1 MCGETPVVRVLR
13 TARSDKRG
21 AAAIRSEE
29 YLHRWRRNPKPSP
42 WVKPESEFLAM
53 GGDVPVACVRCIAG
67 SDNRA
72 ASAMATSGRRY
83 RWRRN
88 PEPPAWVKPQSR
100 FISMGREMPVARVL
114 RTARS
119 DKRGAAAVRS
129 EEYLHGWR
137 RNPKPSPW
145 VKPQS
150 KVISMGG
157 ETPVARVLRTARS
170 DKRGAAAIRS
180 EEYLHRWRRDP
191 KPSPW
196 VEPESEFLAMGG
208 DVPVACVPC
217 IAGSDNRGASAMPSE
232 GYRHRWLGNPKLSPW
247 VKLLS
252 NFFAMGGDMPVA
264 YVPRIARSD
273 KCSATAMQSE
283 EHHHTWR

>member
-1 MCGETPVVRVLR
+1 MGREMPVARVLR

-42 WVKPESEFLAM
+42 WVKPQSKVISKRGRAP
-53 GGDVPVACVRCIAG
+53 GAGVPCIAG
-67 SDNRA
+67 SDNGG
-72 ASAMATSGRRY
+72 ASAMPSAGLRH

-88 PEPPAWVKPQSR
+88 PKPPPWVKPQSK

-119 DKRGAAAVRS
+119 DKRGAAAIRS

-150 KVISMGG
+150 KVIS
-157 ETPVARVLRTARS
+157 
-170 DKRGAAAIRS
+170 
-180 EEYLHRWRRDP
+180 
-191 KPSPW
+191 
-196 VEPESEFLAMGG
+196 
-208 DVPVACVPC
+208 
-217 IAGSDNRGASAMPSE
+217 
-232 GYRHRWLGNPKLSPW
+232 
-247 VKLLS
+247 
-252 NFFAMGGDMPVA
+252 
-264 YVPRIARSD
+264 
-273 KCSATAMQSE
+273 
-283 EHHHTWR
+283 

>member
-1 MCGETPVVRVLR
+1 NPKPSPWVKPQSKFISIGGEMPVVRVLR

-53 GGDVPVACVRCIAG
+53 GGDVPVACVPCIAG
-67 SDNRA
+67 SDNSG
-72 ASAMATSGRRY
+72 ASAMPSAGLRH

-88 PEPPAWVKPQSR
+88 PKPPPWVKPQSK
-100 FISMGREMPVARVL
+100 FISIGGEMPVVRVL

-157 ETPVARVLRTARS
+157 EMPVVRVLRTARS

-180 EEYLHRWRRDP
+180 EEYLHR
-191 KPSPW
+191 
-196 VEPESEFLAMGG
+196 
-208 DVPVACVPC
+208 
-217 IAGSDNRGASAMPSE
+217 
-232 GYRHRWLGNPKLSPW
+232 
-247 VKLLS
+247 
-252 NFFAMGGDMPVA
+252 
-264 YVPRIARSD
+264 
-273 KCSATAMQSE
+273 
-283 EHHHTWR
+283 